1 MAAQPTFK
9 AQVAVAALK
18 GDKTLAASSKMVCSS
33 EKQSF
38 SHGKNKVILRGRN
51 IVNHML

>member
-18 GDKTLAASSKMVCSS
+18 GDKTLAESSKMACSS

-38 SHGKNKVILRGRN
+38 LLGQNKVILRDKN
-51 IVNHML
+51 IVDHTL